1 MSIAALRELSCRIA
15 GRYQMGGRKEK
26 NAILNEFTATT
37 GYARKYAIRKLNQ
50 LKNGPP
56 VSVQRSRK
64 RWYGSDV
71 EDALVAVWK
80 AANFICAKRLIPF
93 LPELIPVIERH
104 GYLSMGKETREKLLS
119 MSPATAD
126 RILKKVRDA
135 AKPKGVSTTR
145 SGSLL
150 KHQVPVRTFADWQD
164 CRPGFLEA
172 DLVAHCG
179 SRTDGAFLN
188 TLVLT
193 DIATSWTECL
203 PLLYR
208 SEVEVLRAL
217 DCARRLLPF
226 QLLGLDTDNGSEF
239 LNQALVDYCEREE
252 ITFTRG
258 RAYKKNDQCYV
269 EQKNGA
275 VVRQL
280 VGYDRFEGHL
290 AYRQLGELYR
300 VIRIYVNFF
309 QPSMK
314 LVSKRRNG
322 SRVSKKY
329 DTARTPYQRLVAS
342 NVLDEQKRR
351 CLDDFYRA
359 LDPVQLLEQLEL
371 LQDAFWH
378 HAIVERSKVKLVS
391 KYIEQPKKAFKG
403 LKNEEKIS
411 ETPGIEDEVNRQK
424 KRRYRRT
431 GKPRAPRTWRTRTD
445 PFEGV
450 SEELRQRLIAEPQRT
465 AKSMLLELQDRYPGR
480 VPTGQLRTLQR
491 RVKQWRREILVKF
504 EVEWLSAAPEHSDP
518 IVGGMFRSW
527 ATPETGELGA
537 REQ

>member
-1 MSIAALRELSCRIA
+1 
-15 GRYQMGGRKEK
+15 
-26 NAILNEFTATT
+26 
-37 GYARKYAIRKLNQ
+37 
-50 LKNGPP
+50 
-56 VSVQRSRK
+56 
-64 RWYGSDV
+64 V
-71 EDALVAVWK
+71 EGALVAVWK

-93 LPELIPVIERH
+93 LPELIPTIEHH
-104 GYLSMGKETREKLLS
+104 GYLSMGEETREKLLS
-119 MSPATAD
+119 ISPATAD

-150 KHQVPVRTFADWQD
+150 KHQVPVRTFADWQE
-164 CRPGFLEA
+164 CHPGFLEA

-208 SEVEVLRAL
+208 SEAEVLRAL

-239 LNQALVDYCEREE
+239 LNQGLVDYCEREK

-275 VVRQL
+275 IVRQL
-280 VGYDRFEGHL
+280 VGYDRFEGHH
-290 AYRQLGELYR
+290 AYQQLGELYR
-300 VIRIYVNFF
+300 VIRLYVNFF

-342 NVLDEQKRR
+342 NVLDEQKRG
-351 CLDDFYRA
+351 CLDEFYRA

-378 HAIVERSKVKLVS
+378 HAVVERSKVKLES
-391 KYIEQPKKAFKG
+391 KYLEQPKKAIID
-403 LKNEEKIS
+403 LKDEEKIS
-411 ETPGIEDEVNRQK
+411 ETAGIEDEVNKQK

-431 GKPRAPRTWRTRTD
+431 GKPQAPRTWRTRKD

-450 SEELRQRLIAEPQRT
+450 SEELHQRLIAEPQRT
-465 AKSMLLELQDRYPGR
+465 AKSILLELQERYPGR
-480 VPTGQLRTLQR
+480 FPTGQLRTLQR

-504 EVEWLSAAPEHSDP
+504 EVEWLSVAPEHSEP
-518 IVGGMFRSW
+518 RVGGMFRSW
-527 ATPETGELGA
+527 ASPEAGELGA